1 MNSSLESHAEAG
13 DYRIDSFGVQ
23 FGETDAGRSQEFVTG
38 MFDVMLVI
46 GIVDD
51 TLQVAFIVAY
61 LHFQFIDVFLHR
73 DDFKMCFYKDNVCLR
88 ISFHVYRTDFPIIR
102 NFMRLKRIIRIFAA

>member
-1 MNSSLESHAEAG
+1 M
-13 DYRIDSFGVQ
+13 Q
-23 FGETDAGRSQEFVTG
+23 FGKADAGRSQELMTG

-51 TLQVAFIVAY
+51 TLQVAFLVAY

-88 ISFHVYRTDFPIIR
+88 ISFHDYRTAFPIIR